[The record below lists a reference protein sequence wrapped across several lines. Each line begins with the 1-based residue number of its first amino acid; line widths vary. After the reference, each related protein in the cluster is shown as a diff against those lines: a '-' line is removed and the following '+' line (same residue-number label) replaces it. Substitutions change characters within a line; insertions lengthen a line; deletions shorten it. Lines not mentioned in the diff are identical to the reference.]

1 MAKEKKTLPKVSILD
16 RRLANPFGAPSVP
29 IVLKT
34 AGEWEIRWVFS
45 KLRAGRVHEMV
56 HAKGWEFVQP
66 HELLGDPDEYGLVAK
81 DNRLVRGEHGDE
93 VLMKMP
99 REDYERI
106 VAAKRDFN
114 LKQLGKKAMAES
126 AAQAAATTLGDQAG
140 DGVFNAFKHGDVI
153 DSREAR
159 EVEESA

>member
-1 MAKEKKTLPKVSILD
+1 MAKEKKTLPKVSILE

-34 AGEWEIRWVFS
+34 PGDWAIRWVFA

-99 REDYERI
+99 QAEYEQ
-106 VAAKRDFN
+106 VAAAKRDFN
-114 LKQLGKKAMAES
+114 LKQLGKQAMAAS

-140 DGVFNAFKHGDVI
+140 EGVFNAFKHGDVI

-159 EVEESA
+159 EEESA